1 MKSTFSKKFRSVQK
15 FCADFELTERVNYML
30 QKLSMQA
37 FDHSSEIL
45 VYHDFLLFA
54 LAHPKDKNTLTLAEK
69 ELKRLTLHFRKSK
82 NGQNPLFEDTGLPHT
97 KMITRYSHD
106 LTRWMIQSNWKMQ
119 LDSYEEGGTELN
131 EILKATLPSLLRE
144 ETTAGLPNIE
154 LLKHLGI
161 KPKDQL
167 RF

>member
-1 MKSTFSKKFRSVQK
+1 M
-15 FCADFELTERVNYML
+15 
-30 QKLSMQA
+30 
-37 FDHSSEIL
+37 
-45 VYHDFLLFA
+45 
-54 LAHPKDKNTLTLAEK
+54 TLAEK

-167 RF
+167 RFLVNEFSKLDAQPYLKDQIWQTMKPFISIDFDNLKFSKSYNRFIHRKYFSN